1 MQAEEEAGDDATR
14 RCGGHSATI
23 AEEETE
29 AAATRRC
36 GRHSAAA
43 EASDGRR
50 MMARGG
56 REEEQRQEVE
66 RIWGNS
72 VIFSGLHQKIAA
84 T

>member
-14 RCGGHSATI
+14 RCGGYSATI

-43 EASDGRR
+43 EASNGRR

-56 REEEQRQEVE
+56 REEEQRPVE
-66 RIWGNS
+66 RIRGNS
-72 VIFSGLHQKIAA
+72 VIFSGYIKK
-84 T
+84 